1 MGKVVFSDKS
11 FIIYDKEPGEDSE
24 KLPQDLKSSFEELYV
39 VHRLDK
45 PVSGLICLARTK
57 EAAAQISRQI
67 TEGVFEKEY
76 RCLAFGHFDEP
87 KGEMRDFLYKDKSSG
102 KTFIVKRERKGVK
115 EAALLY
121 EVTGERLYDNGN
133 IISEVKVKLI
143 TGRSHQIRV
152 QFAGRKHPLIGDSK
166 YGSRIKGELALRS
179 VRLKFK
185 HPETGEYVEFT

>member
-1 MGKVVFSDKS
+1 MGKVIFSDES
-11 FIIYDKEPGEDSE
+11 FIIYDKNPGEDSE
-24 KLPQDLKSSFEELYV
+24 KLPQDLKSSYEELYV

-76 RCLAFGHFDEP
+76 RCYVTGHFDEP
-87 KGEMRDFLYKDKSSG
+87 KGEMRDLLYKDKASG

-115 EAALLY
+115 EAVLLY
-121 EVTGERLYDNGN
+121 EVISEKTDDNGN
-133 IISEVKVKLI
+133 IVSEVKVKLI

-152 QFAGRKHPLIGDSK
+152 QFAGRKHPLIGDGK
-166 YGSRIKGELALRS
+166 YGSRVKGDLALRS

-185 HPETGEYVEFT
+185 HPKTGELLEFT